1 MISSMHGHENELG
14 LNKSFDLPLYRT
26 PCKSSK
32 ELRQFLRTVSEY
44 ADEGENSGLLREQ
57 GAKVAT

>member
-1 MISSMHGHENELG
+1 MHGHENELG

-57 GAKVAT
+57 GAN